1 LNNEKFIDGEFF
13 LMSESKS
20 FTPPISEIYYEF
32 YENKKELIEYLKTK
46 SENLQCIVSKLNY
59 ENHVNFGDTQNPKLS
74 DYADNIDTI
83 KFLLTN

>member
-1 LNNEKFIDGEFF
+1 MKNLLMVIF
-13 LMSESKS
+13 LMSESKVL
-20 FTPPISEIYYEF
+20 PPISEIYYEF
-32 YENKKELIEYLKTK
+32 YENEKELIEYLKTK
-46 SENLQCIVSKLNY
+46 SENLQCIVSNSIS

>member
-1 LNNEKFIDGEFF
+1 
-13 LMSESKS
+13 MSESKS

-32 YENKKELIEYLKTK
+32 YENKKELIKYLKTK
-46 SENLQCIVSKLNY
+46 SDNLQCIVSNLKY

>member
-1 LNNEKFIDGEFF
+1 
-13 LMSESKS
+13 MSESKR

-32 YENKKELIEYLKTK
+32 YENEKELIEYIKTK
-46 SENLQCIVSKLNY
+46 SDNLQCIVSNSIS